1 MTYELTLERKEARST
16 ITGLMPLA
24 VFADHAVLGSV
35 ARGFP
40 IPSLT
45 RSMPTLSCRVPIFQ
59 PSGTVSVPLDGWAPL
74 RALLREQFDGLLR
87 ITEGRLGN
95 LKTVGEEP
103 NGLPCLEVE
112 ITVPD
117 GTDRDELINAVD
129 PVLDRIVREHLNAPV
144 SPVGA

>member
-1 MTYELTLERKEARST
+1 MTDELTLERKETRPAV
-16 ITGLMPLA
+16 TGLTPFA
-24 VFADHAVLGSV
+24 VVADHAVLDSR

-59 PSGTVSVPLDGWAPL
+59 RGGTVSVPLDGWAPL
-74 RALLREQFDGLLR
+74 RALLREKFDGILR
-87 ITEGRLGN
+87 VSEGRLQQ

-117 GTDRDELINAVD
+117 GTDREELIDAVD
-129 PVLDRIVREHLNAPV
+129 PVLDLIIREHLVAPASPV
-144 SPVGA
+144 SA